1 MAELC
6 KEFEL
11 HPTQINDWKRQLL
24 ERAAD
29 VFGSGTAPDPV
40 DLAPLHAKI
49 GQLALENDFLESRAH
64 QVGVAERFSV
74 VDREHPL
81 SVARPAKLLDIS
93 RSAVYDRPRPISDAD
108 LALMRRI
115 DVRHLEHPF
124 MGAPMLQR
132 ALARQGIHVGRRH
145 LGASAWVSRYDARSR
160 VPASVIPSTMSVP
173 ICRASRTYTTSRDIN
188 VLRGGLFLQKD
199 QKMMALLKHMAAVLL
214 LVLTVHSQAQES
226 RPKNEVPGRI
236 SLGKAHALVV
246 GNGAY
251 TKITPLANP
260 ANDANTISATLRSM
274 GFEVTT
280 LIDVTRQ
287 QLIEGLSQY
296 SQTAKASE
304 LSVFFWSGH
313 GVSLDGEPYILP
325 TDLAAD
331 SADQV
336 GRQGISL
343 PWIISNHL
351 PGKTKLV
358 FFDSDL
364 ANPFRAQQSQ
374 LMNFT
379 LPSNTLVSFATGAGE
394 LAFDGVGSSKNSPY
408 TAALS
413 NHLTEAIDI
422 GTILRKVRQSVW
434 SATGEKQMSWEY
446 GNLTTPELILNLKI
460 GQR

>member
-1 MAELC
+1 
-6 KEFEL
+6 
-11 HPTQINDWKRQLL
+11 
-24 ERAAD
+24 
-29 VFGSGTAPDPV
+29 
-40 DLAPLHAKI
+40 
-49 GQLALENDFLESRAH
+49 
-64 QVGVAERFSV
+64 
-74 VDREHPL
+74 
-81 SVARPAKLLDIS
+81 
-93 RSAVYDRPRPISDAD
+93 
-108 LALMRRI
+108 
-115 DVRHLEHPF
+115 
-124 MGAPMLQR
+124 
-132 ALARQGIHVGRRH
+132 
-145 LGASAWVSRYDARSR
+145 
-160 VPASVIPSTMSVP
+160 
-173 ICRASRTYTTSRDIN
+173 
-188 VLRGGLFLQKD
+188 
-199 QKMMALLKHMAAVLL
+199 MMALLKHMAAVLL

-374 LMNFT
+374 LMNVT